1 MFNMKSVYAYVVY
14 IRVCIC
20 PKTKKQFCVAF
31 AKATQ
36 TRVSSNIFRKIYM
49 NSCKTHT
56 CAHVVAR
63 TFVRLY
69 VAPLS
74 SGCLCLCHI
83 HVRHCFISK
92 KIKSEKKSTPNAA
105 CSNDIIIN
113 LNMNCVENSLAT
125 LVDGRPRAA

>member
-1 MFNMKSVYAYVVY
+1 MWFIYGYVYVQKQKK
-14 IRVCIC
+14 
-20 PKTKKQFCVAF
+20 KTKKQFCVAF

-74 SGCLCLCHI
+74 SGADAYATYMCGIVL
-83 HVRHCFISK
+83 FP
-92 KIKSEKKSTPNAA
+92 KKSKVKKRA
-105 CSNDIIIN
+105 
-113 LNMNCVENSLAT
+113 
-125 LVDGRPRAA
+125 PRMQHALTT